1 MLMFTGGIKRKCIY
15 FGDKN
20 EPAMMVYLPAVL
32 GRSSIIPLESAYR
45 YDEPRTFEEKRD
57 ILVSC
62 QNIAR
67 ALDLP
72 QDAATCAHIAM
83 FVADGLDDL
92 LKMKPFG
99 SRDKKVV
106 GEFTASVDGENH
118 CGELLS

>member
-1 MLMFTGGIKRKCIY
+1 MLMFTGGLKRKCIY
-15 FGDKN
+15 FGDDH
-20 EPAMMVYLPAVL
+20 EPAMMIYRPAIL
-32 GRSSIIPLESAYR
+32 GRSAIVPLESAYR
-45 YDEPRTFEEKRD
+45 YDEPETFQEKED
-57 ILVSC
+57 VLISC
-62 QNIAR
+62 QHIAV

-99 SRDKKVV
+99 NRDQRVV
-106 GEFTASVDGENH
+106 GEFTATVDGEKH